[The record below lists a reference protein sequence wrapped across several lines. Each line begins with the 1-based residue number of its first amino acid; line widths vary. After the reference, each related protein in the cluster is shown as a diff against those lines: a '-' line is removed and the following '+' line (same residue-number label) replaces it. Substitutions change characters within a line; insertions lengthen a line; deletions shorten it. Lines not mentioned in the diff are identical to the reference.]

1 MVSVVLTSEA
11 VRDLAD
17 LPTPITARMR
27 KLLVRLRQWPNVSG
41 VKHLKAS
48 LAGKHRLRTGAY
60 RLQFQVVET
69 REIVKVEKDVKGKK
83 IEEEQELVHY
93 KIIVE
98 KAGHRDGFYDE

>member
-1 MVSVVLTSEA
+1 MVTWSRLHTRKALFEQLIAMERKVL
-11 VRDLAD
+11 VGHQFVNQ
-17 LPTPITARMR
+17 
-27 KLLVRLRQWPNVSG
+27 LLVVPFE
-41 VKHLKAS
+41 
-48 LAGKHRLRTGAY
+48 HRLRTGAY